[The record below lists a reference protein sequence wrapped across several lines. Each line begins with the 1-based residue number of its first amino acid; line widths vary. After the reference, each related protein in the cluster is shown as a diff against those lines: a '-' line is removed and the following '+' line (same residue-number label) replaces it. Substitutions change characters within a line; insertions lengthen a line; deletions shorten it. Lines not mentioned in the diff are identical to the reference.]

1 MAVRRIVSNIR
12 TDDPAGVASFYRQV
26 FGLDTAMDMG
36 WIVTLVGADQP
47 VQISAMKIQVN
58 ERARMIAF
66 QYLKE
71 FCT

>member
-1 MAVRRIVSNIR
+1 MKCVVK
-12 TDDPAGVASFYRQV
+12 RQ
-26 FGLDTAMDMG
+26 LRLAPRPRPPP
-36 WIVTLVGADQP
+36 P